1 MARKR
6 RPIAAETRPTAVNAT
21 TSPASPAAEGAANP
35 AWPVDPFMGR
45 ASALKIGTWIFLL
58 SDAFSFGGLLLAYAI
73 LRAGAAVW
81 WPSGEPALGINFTA
95 GLTFLLICSSVT
107 MVLAVTAAREGRR
120 RETVQFLALTMLG
133 GALFLTGQFHEYFG
147 IHGPGLIEHGLR
159 FGHSARATTF
169 FLVTSFHGFHV
180 LSGVVL
186 LGVMLVRTLRGKH
199 DGGRHDAIEAAGLF
213 WHFVDL
219 VWILVFTFIYLI
231 PARPGAAP

>member
-1 MARKR
+1 
-6 RPIAAETRPTAVNAT
+6 VNAVVT
-21 TSPASPAAEGAANP
+21 TPHAPPAAKSWP
-35 AWPVDPFMGR
+35 ADRFMGR
-45 ASALKIGTWIFLL
+45 ASALKIGTWIFLV

-73 LRAGAAVW
+73 LRAGSTTW
-81 WPSGEPALGINFTA
+81 WPAGEPALGINFTA

-107 MVLAVTAAREGRR
+107 MVLAVAAAREGRR
-120 RETVQFLALTMLG
+120 AATMKFLALTILG
-133 GALFLTGQFHEYFG
+133 GVLFLTGQFHEYFG
-147 IHGPGLIEHGLR
+147 IHARGLIARGLV

-186 LGVMLVRTLRGKH
+186 LTVILGRVRRGKH
-199 DGGRHDAIEAAGLF
+199 DGGNYDAVEAAGLF

-231 PARPGAAP
+231 PAQPGVTR